1 MLTNLI
7 RLIPPGHRSSLYTH
21 SVLSVLSVV
30 LRAASCL
37 LLVPLLGA
45 LFGPTPAD
53 ALPWLG
59 TFTAATV
66 GSWIVDTA
74 LARIGYRIGF
84 ALLNDSQHQVAD
96 RLTHIPLGWFTA
108 ERTAMARQAI
118 SSGGPDLV
126 GFISNLLTPL
136 IGAALLPAA
145 ITIGLFFIS
154 YKLGIAAAITL
165 PLILGALLASIRIV
179 RTADEADTKAHSEL
193 TERILE
199 FARTQAALRAN
210 RRVSPARSQAGQAIV
225 SQITLILLAGTTTA
239 LAVRGEIG
247 TPEAVALMVIVVRF
261 LEPFTVLAGL
271 AGAVEN
277 SRAIFERLNTIITT
291 EAADQPAD
299 TIISAETSAPRIEFR
314 GVSFRYDGANEHV
327 LTDINF
333 TLEPGATTAIIGPS
347 GSGKSTILALIAG
360 LQQPESGQIL
370 VDGVDVA
377 TLDTSHRR
385 ALISMVF
392 QHPYLFDAPIR
403 DNVLAG
409 HTNATDHETH
419 QAMALARVDEIIE
432 RLPDAEQ
439 SRVGEAGT
447 ALSGGERQRVSIAR
461 ALIKPAP
468 VLLIDEATSALDTEN
483 ETAIT
488 EAIGNDPRLRT
499 RVMIAPVL
507 LIDEATSALD
517 TENETA
523 ITEAIG
529 NDPRLRTRV
538 MIAHRLSAI
547 RNADHVL
554 FIDDGRIVE
563 QGSITELSALGGRFT
578 EFWHQQESTTGWR
591 IAAATN

>member
-7 RLIPPGHRSSLYTH
+7 RLIPPGHRSSLYGYG
-21 SVLSVLSVV
+21 VLSVLSVA
-30 LRAASCL
+30 LRAAGCL

-59 TFTAATV
+59 VLTAVTV
-66 GSWIVDTA
+66 GGWIVDTA

-126 GFISNLLTPL
+126 GFIANLLTPM
-136 IGAALLPAA
+136 IGAVLLPAA

-154 YKLGIAAAITL
+154 WKLGVAALITL
-165 PLILGALLASIRIV
+165 PLLLGTLLASIRIV
-179 RTADEADTKAHSEL
+179 RTADEADTKAHSAL

-199 FARTQAALRAN
+199 FARTQAALRAS
-210 RRVSPARSQAGQAIV
+210 RRVTPARSQAGQAVATARGATMRLLLFQIPGQLLFSIV
-225 SQITLILLAGTTTA
+225 SQIALILLAGTATV

-247 TPEAVALMVIVVRF
+247 APEAVALMVVVVRF

-271 AGAVEN
+271 GGAVEN
-277 SRAIFERLNTIITT
+277 SRGVFKRLNTIITA
-291 EAADQPAD
+291 EAADQPGDSVASAD
-299 TIISAETSAPRIEFR
+299 TPAPRIEFR
-314 GVSFRYDGANEHV
+314 GVDFRYDGANEQV
-327 LTDINF
+327 LTSVDF
-333 TLEPGATTAIIGPS
+333 TLEPGTTTAIVGPS

-377 TLDTSHRR
+377 TLDTAARR
-385 ALISMVF
+385 ALVSMVF
-392 QHPYLFDAPIR
+392 QHPYLFDGPIR
-403 DNVLAG
+403 DNVLVG
-409 HTNATDHETH
+409 HPTAADEEARR
-419 QAMALARVDEIIE
+419 AMALARVDEIIE

-439 SRVGEAGT
+439 SRVGEAGA

-461 ALIKPAP
+461 ALIKP
-468 VLLIDEATSALDTEN
+468 
-483 ETAIT
+483 
-488 EAIGNDPRLRT
+488 
-499 RVMIAPVL
+499 APVL

-563 QGSITELSALGGRFT
+563 QGSIAELSSLGGRFA
-578 EFWHQQESTTGWR
+578 EFWRQQESTTGWR

>member
-1 MLTNLI
+1 M
-7 RLIPPGHRSSLYTH
+7 R
-21 SVLSVLSVV
+21 
-30 LRAASCL
+30 L
-37 LLVPLLGA
+37 LLFQIPGQLL
-45 LFGPTPAD
+45 F
-53 ALPWLG
+53 
-59 TFTAATV
+59 
-66 GSWIVDTA
+66 S
-74 LARIGYRIGF
+74 
-84 ALLNDSQHQVAD
+84 
-96 RLTHIPLGWFTA
+96 
-108 ERTAMARQAI
+108 
-118 SSGGPDLV
+118 
-126 GFISNLLTPL
+126 
-136 IGAALLPAA
+136 
-145 ITIGLFFIS
+145 
-154 YKLGIAAAITL
+154 
-165 PLILGALLASIRIV
+165 
-179 RTADEADTKAHSEL
+179 
-193 TERILE
+193 
-199 FARTQAALRAN
+199 
-210 RRVSPARSQAGQAIV
+210 IV
-225 SQITLILLAGTTTA
+225 SQIALILLAGTATV

-247 TPEAVALMVIVVRF
+247 APEAVALMVIVVRF

-271 AGAVEN
+271 GGAVEN
-277 SRAIFERLNTIITT
+277 SRGVFERLNTIITT
-291 EAADQPAD
+291 EAADQPGDAVASAD
-299 TIISAETSAPRIEFR
+299 TPAPRIEFR
-314 GVSFRYDGANEHV
+314 GVDFRYDGANEHV

-333 TLEPGATTAIIGPS
+333 ALEPGSTTAIVGPS

-377 TLDTSHRR
+377 TLDTSSRR

-403 DNVLAG
+403 DNVLVG
-409 HTNATDHETH
+409 HPTAADEEAR

-563 QGSITELSALGGRFT
+563 QGSITELSALGGRFA

>member
-7 RLIPPGHRSSLYTH
+7 RLIPPGHRGSLYAYG
-21 SVLSVLSVV
+21 VLSVLSVV
-30 LRAASCL
+30 LRAAGCL

-45 LFGPTPAD
+45 LFGSTPAD

-59 TFTAATV
+59 VLTVVTV
-66 GSWIVDTA
+66 GGWVVDTA

-108 ERTAMARQAI
+108 EHTAMARQAI

-126 GFISNLLTPL
+126 GFIANLLTPM
-136 IGAALLPAA
+136 IGAVLLPAA
-145 ITIGLFFIS
+145 ITIGLFLIS
-154 YKLGIAAAITL
+154 WKLGVAALITL
-165 PLILGALLASIRIV
+165 PLLLGTLLASIRIV
-179 RTADEADTKAHSEL
+179 RAADDADTKAHSAL

-199 FARTQAALRAN
+199 FARTQAALRAS
-210 RRVSPARSQAGQAIV
+210 RRVSPARSQAGEAVAVARGATMRLLLFQIPGQLLFSIV
-225 SQITLILLAGTTTA
+225 SQIALILLAGTATV

-247 TPEAVALMVIVVRF
+247 APEAVALLVVVVRF
-261 LEPFTVLAGL
+261 LEPFTILADLG
-271 AGAVEN
+271 GAVEN
-277 SRAIFERLNTIITT
+277 SRGVFERLHTIITA
-291 EAADQPAD
+291 EAADQPGDAVASAD
-299 TIISAETSAPRIEFR
+299 TPAPRIEFR
-314 GVSFRYDGANEHV
+314 SVDFRYDGANEQV
-327 LTDINF
+327 LKSVDF
-333 TLEPGATTAIIGPS
+333 TLQPGTTTAIVGPS
-347 GSGKSTILALIAG
+347 GSGKSTILSLIAG
-360 LQQPESGQIL
+360 LQRPESGQIL
-370 VDGVDVA
+370 VDGIDVA
-377 TLDTSHRR
+377 TLDTAARR
-385 ALISMVF
+385 ALVSMVF
-392 QHPYLFDAPIR
+392 QHPYLFDGPIR
-403 DNVLAG
+403 DNVLVG
-409 HTNATDHETH
+409 HPTAADEEARR
-419 QAMALARVDEIIE
+419 AMTLARVDEIIE

-499 RVMIAPVL
+499 RVMIA
-507 LIDEATSALD
+507 
-517 TENETA
+517 
-523 ITEAIG
+523 
-529 NDPRLRTRV
+529 
-538 MIAHRLSAI
+538 HRLSAI

-563 QGSITELSALGGRFT
+563 QGSIAELSAVGGRFA
-578 EFWHQQESTTGWR
+578 EFWRQQESTTGWR

>member
-1 MLTNLI
+1 MLTHLI
-7 RLIPPGHRSSLYTH
+7 RLIPPAHRNSLYTY
-21 SVLSVLSVV
+21 SALSVLSVV
-30 LRAASCL
+30 LRAAGCL

-45 LFGPTPAD
+45 LFSTTPTD
-53 ALPWLG
+53 ALPWLAVL
-59 TFTAATV
+59 TAVTV
-66 GSWIVDTA
+66 GGWIVDTA

-96 RLTHIPLGWFTA
+96 RLTHIPLSWFTA

-126 GFISNLLTPL
+126 GFIANLLTPM

-154 YKLGIAAAITL
+154 WKLGVAALITL
-165 PLILGALLASIRIV
+165 PLLLGTLLASIRIV
-179 RTADEADTKAHSEL
+179 RAADEADTKAHSAL

-210 RRVSPARSQAGQAIV
+210 RRVSPARSQAGEAVAVARGATMRLLLFQIPGQLLFSIV
-225 SQITLILLAGTTTA
+225 SQIALILLAGTATV

-247 TPEAVALMVIVVRF
+247 APEAVALMVIVVRF

-271 AGAVEN
+271 GGAVEN

-291 EAADQPAD
+291 DAADQPGDAVASAD
-299 TIISAETSAPRIEFR
+299 TPAPRIEFR
-314 GVSFRYDGANEHV
+314 NVTFRYDSTSEHV
-327 LTDINF
+327 LNDINF
-333 TLEPGATTAIIGPS
+333 ILEPGATTAVIGPS

-370 VDGVDVA
+370 IDGTDVA
-377 TLDTSHRR
+377 TLDTASRR
-385 ALISMVF
+385 ALVSMVF
-392 QHPYLFDAPIR
+392 QHPYLFDGPIR
-403 DNVLAG
+403 DNVLVG
-409 HTNATDHETH
+409 HPTAADEEARG
-419 QAMALARVDEIIE
+419 AMALARVNEIIE

-488 EAIGNDPRLRT
+488 D
-499 RVMIAPVL
+499 
-507 LIDEATSALD
+507 
-517 TENETA
+517 
-523 ITEAIG
+523 AIG

-554 FIDDGRIVE
+554 FIDNGHIIE
-563 QGSITELSALGGRFT
+563 QGSITELSSLGGRFS
-578 EFWHQQESTTGWR
+578 EFWRQQESTTGWR

>member
-7 RLIPPGHRSSLYTH
+7 RLIPPGHRSSLYGYG
-21 SVLSVLSVV
+21 VLSVLSVV

-210 RRVSPARSQAGQAIV
+210 RRVSPARSQAGQAVATARGATMRLLLFQIPGQLLFSIV

-299 TIISAETSAPRIEFR
+299 TIISAQTSAPRIEFR

-488 EAIGNDPRLRT
+488 DAINNDPRTRT
-499 RVMIAPVL
+499 KI
-507 LIDEATSALD
+507 
-517 TENETA
+517 
-523 ITEAIG
+523 
-529 NDPRLRTRV
+529 

-578 EFWHQQESTTGWR
+578 EFWRQQESTTGWR

>member
-1 MLTNLI
+1 MLTHLI
-7 RLIPPGHRSSLYTH
+7 RLIPPAHRNSLYTY
-21 SVLSVLSVV
+21 SALSVLSVV
-30 LRAASCL
+30 LRAAGCL

-45 LFGPTPAD
+45 LFSTTPTD
-53 ALPWLG
+53 ALPWLAVL
-59 TFTAATV
+59 TAVTI
-66 GSWIVDTA
+66 GGWIVDTA

-96 RLTHIPLGWFTA
+96 RLTHIPLSWFTA

-126 GFISNLLTPL
+126 GFIANLLTPM
-136 IGAALLPAA
+136 IGAVLLPAA

-154 YKLGIAAAITL
+154 WKLGVAALITL
-165 PLILGALLASIRIV
+165 PLLLGTLLASIRIV
-179 RTADEADTKAHSEL
+179 RAADEADTKAHSAL

-210 RRVSPARSQAGQAIV
+210 RRVSPARSQAGEAVAVARGATMRLLLFQIPGQLLFSIV
-225 SQITLILLAGTTTA
+225 SQIALILLAGTATV

-247 TPEAVALMVIVVRF
+247 APEAVALMVIVVRF

-271 AGAVEN
+271 GGAVEN
-277 SRAIFERLNTIITT
+277 SRGVFERLNTIITT
-291 EAADQPAD
+291 EAADQPGDAVASAD
-299 TIISAETSAPRIEFR
+299 TPAPRIEFR
-314 GVSFRYDGANEHV
+314 GVDFRYDGTGEHV
-327 LTDINF
+327 LNDINF
-333 TLEPGATTAIIGPS
+333 VLEPGSTTAIVGPS

-370 VDGVDVA
+370 IDGVDVA
-377 TLDTSHRR
+377 TLDTASRR
-385 ALISMVF
+385 ALVSMVF
-392 QHPYLFDAPIR
+392 QHPYLFDGPIR
-403 DNVLAG
+403 DNVLVG
-409 HTNATDHETH
+409 HPTAADEEARG
-419 QAMALARVDEIIE
+419 AMALARVDEIIE

-488 EAIGNDPRLRT
+488 D
-499 RVMIAPVL
+499 
-507 LIDEATSALD
+507 
-517 TENETA
+517 
-523 ITEAIG
+523 AIG

-554 FIDDGRIVE
+554 FIDNGHIIE
-563 QGSITELSALGGRFT
+563 QGSITELSSLGGRFS
-578 EFWHQQESTTGWR
+578 EFWRQQESTTGWR
-591 IAAATN
+591 ITAATN

>member
-1 MLTNLI
+1 MLTHLI
-7 RLIPPGHRSSLYTH
+7 RLIPPAHRNSLYTY
-21 SVLSVLSVV
+21 SALSVLSVV
-30 LRAASCL
+30 LRAAGCL

-45 LFGPTPAD
+45 LFSTTPTH
-53 ALPWLG
+53 ALPWLAVL
-59 TFTAATV
+59 TAVTI
-66 GSWIVDTA
+66 GGWIVDTA

-96 RLTHIPLGWFTA
+96 RLTHIPLNWFTA

-126 GFISNLLTPL
+126 GFIANLLTPL

-145 ITIGLFFIS
+145 ITIGLFFVS

-165 PLILGALLASIRIV
+165 PLIVGALLASIRIV
-179 RTADEADTKAHSEL
+179 RTADEADTKAHSAL

-199 FARTQAALRAN
+199 FARTQAALRAS
-210 RRVSPARSQAGQAIV
+210 RRVNPARSQAGEAVAVARGATMRLLLFQIPGQLLFSIV
-225 SQITLILLAGTTTA
+225 SQITLILLAGTTTV

-247 TPEAVALMVIVVRF
+247 APEAVALMVIVVRF

-291 EAADQPAD
+291 DAADQPGDAVASPD
-299 TIISAETSAPRIEFR
+299 TPAPRIEFR
-314 GVSFRYDGANEHV
+314 NVTFRYDSTSEHV
-327 LTDINF
+327 LNDINF
-333 TLEPGATTAIIGPS
+333 ILEPGATAAVIGPS

-370 VDGVDVA
+370 IDGTDIA
-377 TLDTSHRR
+377 TLDTASRR
-385 ALISMVF
+385 ALVSMVF
-392 QHPYLFDAPIR
+392 QHPYLFDGPIR
-403 DNVLAG
+403 DNVLVG
-409 HTNATDHETH
+409 HPTAADEEARG
-419 QAMALARVDEIIE
+419 AMALARVDEIIE

-488 EAIGNDPRLRT
+488 DAINNDPRPRT
-499 RVMIAPVL
+499 KI
-507 LIDEATSALD
+507 
-517 TENETA
+517 
-523 ITEAIG
+523 
-529 NDPRLRTRV
+529 

-554 FIDDGRIVE
+554 FIDNGHIIE
-563 QGSITELSALGGRFT
+563 QGSITELSSLGGRFS
-578 EFWHQQESTTGWR
+578 EFWRQQESTTGWR
-591 IAAATN
+591 ITTNAN

>member
-7 RLIPPGHRSSLYTH
+7 RLIPPGHRSSLYGYG
-21 SVLSVLSVV
+21 VLSVLSVV
-30 LRAASCL
+30 LRAAGCL

-45 LFGPTPAD
+45 LFAATPTD

-59 TFTAATV
+59 TFTAVTLA
-66 GSWIVDTA
+66 GWIVDTA

-179 RTADEADTKAHSEL
+179 RAADEADTKAHSAL

-199 FARTQAALRAN
+199 FARTQAALRAS
-210 RRVSPARSQAGQAIV
+210 RRADPARSQTGEAVATARGATMRLLLFQIPGQLLFSIV
-225 SQITLILLAGTTTA
+225 SQITLILLAGTA
-239 LAVRGEIG
+239 SVLAVRGEIRA
-247 TPEAVALMVIVVRF
+247 PEAVALMVIVVRF

-299 TIISAETSAPRIEFR
+299 TITRAQNSAPRIEFR
-314 GVSFRYDGANEHV
+314 NVTFRYDGADERV
-327 LTDINF
+327 LKGVNF

-360 LQQPESGQIL
+360 LQQPERGQIL
-370 VDGVDVA
+370 IDGTDVA
-377 TLDTSHRR
+377 TWDTANRR
-385 ALISMVF
+385 ALIRMVF
-392 QHPYLFDAPIR
+392 QHPYLFDAPIH

-409 HTNATDHETH
+409 HPNATDHETH
-419 QAMALARVDEIIE
+419 QAMTLARVNEIIE
-432 RLPDAEQ
+432 RLPDSEQ

-488 EAIGNDPRLRT
+488 EAIGNDPR
-499 RVMIAPVL
+499 I
-507 LIDEATSALD
+507 
-517 TENETA
+517 
-523 ITEAIG
+523 
-529 NDPRLRTRV
+529 RTRV

-563 QGSITELSALGGRFT
+563 QGSITELTALGGRFA
-578 EFWHQQESTTGWR
+578 EFWRQQESTSGWR

>member
-1 MLTNLI
+1 MLTHLI
-7 RLIPPGHRSSLYTH
+7 RLIPPAHRNSLYTY
-21 SVLSVLSVV
+21 SALSVLSVV
-30 LRAASCL
+30 LRAAGCL

-45 LFGPTPAD
+45 LFSTTPTD
-53 ALPWLG
+53 ALPWLAVL
-59 TFTAATV
+59 TAVTV
-66 GSWIVDTA
+66 GGWIVDTA

-96 RLTHIPLGWFTA
+96 RLTHIPLNWFTA

-126 GFISNLLTPL
+126 GFIANLLTPL

-145 ITIGLFFIS
+145 ITIGLFFVS

-165 PLILGALLASIRIV
+165 PLIVGALLASIRIV
-179 RTADEADTKAHSEL
+179 RTADEADTKAHSAL

-199 FARTQAALRAN
+199 FARTQAALRAS
-210 RRVSPARSQAGQAIV
+210 RRVNPARSQAGEAVATARGATMRLLLFQIPGQLLFSIV
-225 SQITLILLAGTTTA
+225 SQIALILLAGTATV

-247 TPEAVALMVIVVRF
+247 APEAVALMVIVVRF

-291 EAADQPAD
+291 EAADQPGDAVASAD
-299 TIISAETSAPRIEFR
+299 TPAPRIEFR
-314 GVSFRYDGANEHV
+314 NVTFRYDGTSEHV
-327 LTDINF
+327 LNDINF
-333 TLEPGATTAIIGPS
+333 ILEPGATAAVIGPS

-370 VDGVDVA
+370 IDGTDIA
-377 TLDTSHRR
+377 TLDTASRR
-385 ALISMVF
+385 ALVSMVF
-392 QHPYLFDAPIR
+392 QHPYLFDGPIR
-403 DNVLAG
+403 DNVLVG
-409 HTNATDHETH
+409 HPTAADEEARG
-419 QAMALARVDEIIE
+419 AMALARVDEIIE
-432 RLPDAEQ
+432 RLPDAER

-488 EAIGNDPRLRT
+488 DAINNDPRPRT
-499 RVMIAPVL
+499 KI
-507 LIDEATSALD
+507 
-517 TENETA
+517 
-523 ITEAIG
+523 
-529 NDPRLRTRV
+529 

-554 FIDDGRIVE
+554 FIDNGHIIE
-563 QGSITELSALGGRFT
+563 QGSITELSSLGGRFS
-578 EFWHQQESTTGWR
+578 EFWRQQESTTGWR
-591 IAAATN
+591 ITTNAN

>member
-1 MLTNLI
+1 MLTHLI
-7 RLIPPGHRSSLYTH
+7 RLIPPAHRNSLYTY
-21 SVLSVLSVV
+21 SALSVLSVV
-30 LRAASCL
+30 LRAAGCL

-45 LFGPTPAD
+45 LFGTTPTH
-53 ALPWLG
+53 ALPWLAVL
-59 TFTAATV
+59 TAVTI
-66 GSWIVDTA
+66 GGWIVDTA

-96 RLTHIPLGWFTA
+96 RLTHIPLSWFTA

-126 GFISNLLTPL
+126 GFISNLLTPM

-145 ITIGLFFIS
+145 ITIGLFFVS

-165 PLILGALLASIRIV
+165 PLIVGALLASIRIV
-179 RTADEADTKAHSEL
+179 RTADEADTKAHSAL

-199 FARTQAALRAN
+199 FARTQAALRAS
-210 RRVSPARSQAGQAIV
+210 RRVNPARSQAGQAVATARGATMRLLLFQIPGQLLFSIV

-247 TPEAVALMVIVVRF
+247 APEAVALMVIVVRF

-271 AGAVEN
+271 GGAVEN

-291 EAADQPAD
+291 DAADQPGDAVA
-299 TIISAETSAPRIEFR
+299 SAHTPAPRIEFR
-314 GVSFRYDGANEHV
+314 NVTFRYDSTSEHV
-327 LTDINF
+327 LNDINF
-333 TLEPGATTAIIGPS
+333 ILEPGSTTAVIGPS

-370 VDGVDVA
+370 IDGTDVA
-377 TLDTSHRR
+377 TMDTASRR
-385 ALISMVF
+385 ALVSMVF
-392 QHPYLFDAPIR
+392 QHPYLFDAPIG

-409 HTNATDHETH
+409 HPNATDHETH
-419 QAMALARVDEIIE
+419 QAMTLARVDEIIE

-488 EAIGNDPRLRT
+488 DAINNDPRPRT
-499 RVMIAPVL
+499 KI
-507 LIDEATSALD
+507 
-517 TENETA
+517 
-523 ITEAIG
+523 
-529 NDPRLRTRV
+529 

-554 FIDDGRIVE
+554 FIDNGHIIE
-563 QGSITELSALGGRFT
+563 QGSITELSSLGGRFS
-578 EFWHQQESTTGWR
+578 EFWRQQESTTGWR
-591 IAAATN
+591 ITTNAN

>member
-7 RLIPPGHRSSLYTH
+7 RLIPPGHRSSLYGYG
-21 SVLSVLSVV
+21 VLSVLSVA
-30 LRAASCL
+30 LRAAGCL

-59 TFTAATV
+59 VLTAVTV
-66 GSWIVDTA
+66 GGWIVDTA

-126 GFISNLLTPL
+126 GFIANLLTPM
-136 IGAALLPAA
+136 IGAVLLPAA

-154 YKLGIAAAITL
+154 WKLGVAALITL
-165 PLILGALLASIRIV
+165 PLLLGTLLASIRIV
-179 RTADEADTKAHSEL
+179 RTADEADTKAHSAL

-199 FARTQAALRAN
+199 FARTQAALRAS
-210 RRVSPARSQAGQAIV
+210 RRVTPARSQAGQAVATARGATMRLLLFQIPGQLLFSIV
-225 SQITLILLAGTTTA
+225 SQIALILLAGTATV

-247 TPEAVALMVIVVRF
+247 APEAVALMVVVVRF

-271 AGAVEN
+271 GGAVEN
-277 SRAIFERLNTIITT
+277 SRGVFERLNTIITA
-291 EAADQPAD
+291 EAADQPGDSVASAD
-299 TIISAETSAPRIEFR
+299 TPAPRIEFR
-314 GVSFRYDGANEHV
+314 GVDFRYDGANEQV
-327 LTDINF
+327 LASVDF
-333 TLEPGATTAIIGPS
+333 TLEPGTTTAIVGPS

-377 TLDTSHRR
+377 TLDTAARR
-385 ALISMVF
+385 ALVSMVF
-392 QHPYLFDAPIR
+392 QHPYLFDGPIR
-403 DNVLAG
+403 DNVLVG
-409 HTNATDHETH
+409 HPTAADEEARR
-419 QAMALARVDEIIE
+419 AMALARVDEIIE

-439 SRVGEAGT
+439 SRVGEAGA

-461 ALIKPAP
+461 ALIKP
-468 VLLIDEATSALDTEN
+468 
-483 ETAIT
+483 
-488 EAIGNDPRLRT
+488 
-499 RVMIAPVL
+499 APVL

-563 QGSITELSALGGRFT
+563 QGSIAELSSLGGRFA
-578 EFWHQQESTTGWR
+578 EFWRQQESTTGWR

>member
-7 RLIPPGHRSSLYTH
+7 RLIPAGHRGSLYAYW
-21 SVLSVLSVV
+21 VLSVLSVV
-30 LRAASCL
+30 LRAAGCL

-45 LFGPTPAD
+45 LFSTAPAD

-59 TFTAATV
+59 VLTAVTV
-66 GSWIVDTA
+66 GGWVVDTA

-108 ERTAMARQAI
+108 EHTAMARQAI

-126 GFISNLLTPL
+126 GFIANLLTPM
-136 IGAALLPAA
+136 IGAVFLPAA
-145 ITIGLFFIS
+145 ITIGLFLIS
-154 YKLGIAAAITL
+154 WKLGVAALITL
-165 PLILGALLASIRIV
+165 PLLLGTLLASIRIM
-179 RTADEADTKAHSEL
+179 RAADDADTKAHSAL

-199 FARTQAALRAN
+199 FARTQAALRAS
-210 RRVSPARSQAGQAIV
+210 RRVSPARSQAGEAVAVARGATMRLLLFQIPGQLLFSIV
-225 SQITLILLAGTTTA
+225 SQIALILLAGTATA

-247 TPEAVALMVIVVRF
+247 APEAVALMVVVVRF
-261 LEPFTVLAGL
+261 LEPFTILADLG
-271 AGAVEN
+271 GAVEN
-277 SRAIFERLNTIITT
+277 SRGVFERLHTIITA
-291 EAADQPAD
+291 EAADQPGDAVASAD
-299 TIISAETSAPRIEFR
+299 TPAPRIEFR
-314 GVSFRYDGANEHV
+314 SVDFRYDGANEQV
-327 LTDINF
+327 LKSVDF
-333 TLEPGATTAIIGPS
+333 TLQPGTTTAIVGPS
-347 GSGKSTILALIAG
+347 GSGKSTILSLIAG
-360 LQQPESGQIL
+360 LQQPASGQIL
-370 VDGVDVA
+370 VDGIDIA
-377 TLDTSHRR
+377 TLDTAARR
-385 ALISMVF
+385 ALVSMVF
-392 QHPYLFDAPIR
+392 QHPYLFDGPIH
-403 DNVLAG
+403 DNVLVG
-409 HTNATDHETH
+409 HPTAADEEARR
-419 QAMALARVDEIIE
+419 AMTLARVDEIIE

-499 RVMIAPVL
+499 RVMIA
-507 LIDEATSALD
+507 
-517 TENETA
+517 
-523 ITEAIG
+523 
-529 NDPRLRTRV
+529 
-538 MIAHRLSAI
+538 HRLSAI

-563 QGSITELSALGGRFT
+563 QGSIAELSALGGRFA
-578 EFWHQQESTTGWR
+578 EFWRQQESTTGWR